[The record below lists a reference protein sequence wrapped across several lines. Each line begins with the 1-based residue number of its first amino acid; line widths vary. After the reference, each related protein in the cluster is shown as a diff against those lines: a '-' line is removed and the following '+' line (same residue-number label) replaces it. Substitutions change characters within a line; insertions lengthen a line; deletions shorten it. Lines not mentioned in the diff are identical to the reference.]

1 MRRCSRENSSGGIMV
16 TMGRFGEGL
25 AVDVD
30 VERAARRAAY
40 GALSTVDGAPDL
52 VVVFAAVTDPRDA
65 ERVAASV
72 YAMVAA
78 TGNEHCVVIGALTP
92 GVMGDA
98 RAVGPMLGGEPAVSV
113 WAARLPGVRVRPFL
127 LEAHREG
134 EVIAVGGLPEPWPDD
149 RAVLVFADP
158 LSFPAD
164 GFVERSNEAV
174 PGLPFVGGLVPG
186 PSGRGSAR
194 LISGGATC
202 DEGAVGVML
211 GGAVEAAITVSQG
224 CRPIGPTMTVTA
236 ADGNIL
242 LGLAGRPAIEKLR
255 EVLDA
260 LEPEEREAASIGL
273 HVGVTIDEYAD
284 QHEHGN
290 FLIRGVLGADP
301 ERDGLAVGDVIEV
314 GRTVRFQLRDA
325 ISATRELETVLAAC
339 RSRPGY
345 ATIGGALVVSC
356 NGRAESLFPQPL
368 GASHDILAV
377 RAGLGTNA
385 VAGFFGAGE
394 IGPVGG
400 RNHLHGYTA
409 SVLAFAEVD
418 ARIV

>member
-1 MRRCSRENSSGGIMV
+1 MGR
-16 TMGRFGEGL
+16 MGRFGEGL
-25 AVDVD
+25 AVDAD

-40 GALSTVDGAPDL
+40 GALSTIDGVPDL
-52 VVVFAAVTDPRDA
+52 VVVFAAVTEPQDA
-65 ERVAASV
+65 ERVAATV
-72 YAMVAA
+72 HAMVRA
-78 TGNEHCVVIGALTP
+78 TGNERCAVIGALTP
-92 GVMGDA
+92 GIMGDA
-98 RAVGPMLGGEPAVSV
+98 RAVGPLLGGEPAVSV
-113 WAARLPGVRVRPFL
+113 WAARLPGVRVRPFY

-134 EVIAVGGLPEPWPDD
+134 ALIAVGGLPEPWPDD

-158 LSFPAD
+158 TSFPAD
-164 GFVERSNEAV
+164 GFVERSNDAV

-186 PSGRGSAR
+186 PAGRGSAR
-194 LISGGATC
+194 LIAGGATR
-202 DEGAVGVML
+202 DGGAVGVML
-211 GGAVEAAITVSQG
+211 GGAVEAAIAVSQG
-224 CRPIGPTMTVTA
+224 CRPIGPPMTVTA
-236 ADGNIL
+236 ADGNVL
-242 LGLAGRPAIEKLR
+242 LGLAGQPALQRLR

-260 LEPEEREAASIGL
+260 LEPEQRDAASGGL
-273 HVGVTIDEYAD
+273 HLGVAMDEYAD
-284 QHEHGN
+284 RHERGD
-290 FLIRGVLGADP
+290 FLIRGVLGV
-301 ERDGLAVGDVIEV
+301 EREREGLAVGDVVEV

-325 ISATRELETVLAAC
+325 VSATRELETVLAAC
-339 RSRPGY
+339 RSRSGY

-409 SVLAFAEVD
+409 SVLAFAEGD